1 MAMITKAIYCK
12 DFKREQ
18 NEMVCSGVLVKELV
32 GKGELSPVPRPNME
46 LTMGLGYSPTHLGI
60 PNITDLLS

>member
-1 MAMITKAIYCK
+1 
-12 DFKREQ
+12 
-18 NEMVCSGVLVKELV
+18 MVFSGVLVKESV
-32 GKGELSPVPRPNME
+32 GKGELSSIPHPNME

>member
-1 MAMITKAIYCK
+1 MALITKALCCK
-12 DFKREQ
+12 GFKREQ
-18 NEMVCSGVLVKELV
+18 NEMVFSGVLVKESV
-32 GKGELSPVPRPNME
+32 GKGEVSSIPHPNME